1 MSSERSL
8 WLLCVEYSAGRG
20 GCNKQGFVG
29 DWEGSVPEVARAVTV
44 RKVRDQD
51 SQENPRLWLL
61 IPRPTSMIT
70 LACRRN
76 LGLGEQDP
84 LYTPACLILP
94 GLLVSLRLRKL
105 PVGLEASRG
114 KSQKVLEMAQKRI
127 IPDANINTI
136 SVIIYLWP
144 ALYSLQASV
153 HHTFLEAP
161 GAPGKKALPL

>member
-20 GCNKQGFVG
+20 GCDKQGFVG

-94 GLLVSLRLRKL
+94 GLLFLSGSENCQLDLRHQEAKARK
-105 PVGLEASRG
+105 
-114 KSQKVLEMAQKRI
+114 
-127 IPDANINTI
+127 
-136 SVIIYLWP
+136 
-144 ALYSLQASV
+144 
-153 HHTFLEAP
+153 F
-161 GAPGKKALPL
+161 

>member
-1 MSSERSL
+1 
-8 WLLCVEYSAGRG
+8 
-20 GCNKQGFVG
+20 
-29 DWEGSVPEVARAVTV
+29 
-44 RKVRDQD
+44 
-51 SQENPRLWLL
+51 
-61 IPRPTSMIT
+61 MIA

-144 ALYSLQASV
+144 KLPFTTPFWRLPVLQ
-153 HHTFLEAP
+153 E
-161 GAPGKKALPL
+161 KKHSHFRRV

>member
-1 MSSERSL
+1 MQE
-8 WLLCVEYSAGRG
+8 EEAAI
-20 GCNKQGFVG
+20 NKAFVG
-29 DWEGSVPEVARAVTV
+29 DCEGSVPEVARAVTV

-51 SQENPRLWLL
+51 SQENLRLWLL
-61 IPRPTSMIT
+61 IPGPASMIT

-153 HHTFLEAP
+153 YHTFLEASS
-161 GAPGKKALPL
+161 AIGKKALPL

>member
-20 GCNKQGFVG
+20 GCDKQGFVG

-161 GAPGKKALPL
+161 SAPGKKALPL